1 MKTHKEDR
9 KSRYQTALQTGGA
22 RAAASPGKEGPRGR
36 ALSTEDEDV
45 AARAPPPRPRPSPA
59 GRAPPQAAA

>member
-36 ALSTEDEDV
+36 ALSTEDEDA
-45 AARAPPPRPRPSPA
+45 AARAPPRPLSPPA